1 MKRQL
6 LSLLIVLLIASSSY
20 ANHITGGE
28 VSYTLVSQSGNN
40 YTYAITLKLFRDAT
54 SGTALDPSV
63 NIAIYNKGNNSLVW
77 NSTGGGVA
85 MTTSMVLTATPGPCI
100 VNPPVVS
107 YQVGF
112 YNLTVTLP
120 GSSFG
125 YIITFARCRSEER
138 RVGKEC
144 RSRWSP
150 YH

>member
-6 LSLLIVLLIASSSY
+6 LSLLIVLLIASTSY

-28 VSYTLVSQSGNN
+28 VSYTLVSQSSNN

-77 NSTGGGVA
+77 NS
-85 MTTSMVLTATPGPCI
+85 
-100 VNPPVVS
+100 
-107 YQVGF
+107 
-112 YNLTVTLP
+112 
-120 GSSFG
+120 
-125 YIITFARCRSEER
+125 RSEER

-144 RSRWSP
+144 RSRRAPSNEKKK
-150 YH
+150 